1 MKSVHQEVSFV
12 AGSKGG
18 LKESVRKLVA
28 THGRDRVLEAAS
40 DMSFSSQ
47 DPRANERINRIIAIA
62 ERMEPEMAPVR
73 RNFGSLFGKKHD
85 LAQYADK
92 ARALARPHRPAI
104 EHFLVHAPGKG
115 GRGEA
120 WYWLNGLQVQD
131 FEDAPSSFAPK
142 RYFTDDKPWRQL
154 RATLSDYGVN
164 VKPTFIVID
173 TFTERVEGPLT
184 DSLISTRN
192 NPDVQALRAQA
203 RQHLT
208 LVGRGGKK
216 AVQQAGAFARQAKE
230 VAHDTALEAQV
241 KAMQTAF
248 DSLELYC
255 DERGRVQSEAIE
267 RIGGALEERK
277 AAKRA
282 TRSTA
287 RPLPLDLPWRRN
299 PSTALQGR
307 LMELLSTLFTIKN
320 YAWTA
325 HWNARGASFYG
336 DHLLLER
343 IYEKIDKSIDA
354 LGERVLAYT
363 GQSVD
368 YAELTS
374 EMARASG
381 MLSLQAG
388 GSAFAH
394 LSTLVRA
401 AQRQSDELQAMLAR
415 GVGSGSTSGL
425 DNYLTD
431 LNDRLDTFGYLL
443 KQREQE

>member
-47 DPRANERINRIIAIA
+47 DPRTNERINRMIAIA

-142 RYFTDDKPWRQL
+142 RYFTDDKPWKQL

-184 DSLISTRN
+184 DSLIAARN

-208 LVGRGGKK
+208 LVRREGKK
-216 AVQQAGAFARQAKE
+216 AVQQAGVLARQAKE
-230 VAHDTALEAQV
+230 AAHDTALEAKV
-241 KAMQTAF
+241 KALQTTF
-248 DSLELYC
+248 DSLDLYC
-255 DERGRVQSEAIE
+255 EGGKPYS
-267 RIGGALEERK
+267 GALDRLSDK
-277 AAKRA
+277 IDRRQLTKRQA
-282 TRSTA
+282 
-287 RPLPLDLPWRRN
+287 RRN

-401 AQRQSDELQAMLAR
+401 AQRQSDELRAMLAR

>member
-1 MKSVHQEVSFV
+1 MKTVHQEVSEA
-12 AGSKGG
+12 AGAKGK
-18 LKESVRKLVA
+18 LKEAAQALVA
-28 THGRDRVLEAAS
+28 KHGRNRVLEAAS
-40 DMSFSSQ
+40 DMSFSSL
-47 DPRANERINRIIAIA
+47 DPRVNERIDRMIALV
-62 ERMEPEMAPVR
+62 ERMPSEMTPVR

-85 LAQYADK
+85 LAQHAEK
-92 ARALARPHRPAI
+92 ARVLARPHRPTI

-120 WYWLNGLQVQD
+120 WYWLNGLQERD
-131 FEDAPSSFAPK
+131 FEEAPSSFSPK
-142 RYFTDDKPWRQL
+142 RYLTGDKPWAQL
-154 RATLSDYGVN
+154 RSTLSDYGKYVR
-164 VKPTFIVID
+164 PAFIVID

-184 DSLISTRN
+184 EDSIAARN
-192 NPDVQALRAQA
+192 NPDMQALRAQA

-208 LVGRGGKK
+208 LVQREGKK
-216 AVQQAGAFARQAKE
+216 AAKQAGVLARQAKE
-230 VAHDTALEAQV
+230 SAHDTALEAQV
-241 KAMQTAF
+241 KALQTTF
-248 DSLELYC
+248 DTLDLYC
-255 DERGRVQSEAIE
+255 EGGDPRS
-267 RIGGALEERK
+267 GALDRLSDKIEERQL
-277 AAKRA
+277 AKRGTQRIA
-282 TRSTA
+282 
-287 RPLPLDLPWRRN
+287 RRN
-299 PSTALQGR
+299 PSAALQGR

-343 IYEKIDKSIDA
+343 IYEKMDKSIDA

-368 YAELTS
+368 YAELTR
-374 EMARASG
+374 EMARVSG
-381 MLSLQAG
+381 MLFAQSG

-394 LSTLVRA
+394 LSSLVRT
-401 AQRQSDELQAMLAR
+401 AQRQSDEIRAMLSR
-415 GVGSGSTSGL
+415 SSGEGSTSGL

>member
-47 DPRANERINRIIAIA
+47 DPRTNERINRMIAIA

-142 RYFTDDKPWRQL
+142 RYFTDDKPWKQL

-184 DSLISTRN
+184 DSLIAARN

-216 AVQQAGAFARQAKE
+216 AVQQAGVLARQAKE
-230 VAHDTALEAQV
+230 AAHDTALEAKV
-241 KAMQTAF
+241 KALQTTF
-248 DSLELYC
+248 DSLDLYC
-255 DERGRVQSEAIE
+255 EGGKPYS
-267 RIGGALEERK
+267 GALDRLSDK
-277 AAKRA
+277 IDRRQLTKRQA
-282 TRSTA
+282 
-287 RPLPLDLPWRRN
+287 RRN

-401 AQRQSDELQAMLAR
+401 AQRQSDELRAMLAR

>member
-142 RYFTDDKPWRQL
+142 RYFTDDKPWKQL

-184 DSLISTRN
+184 DSLISARN

-208 LVGRGGKK
+208 LVQREGKK
-216 AVQQAGAFARQAKE
+216 VAQQAGVFARQAKE
-230 VAHDTALEAQV
+230 VAHDTALEAKV
-241 KAMQTAF
+241 KALQTTF
-248 DSLELYC
+248 DSLDLYC
-255 DERGRVQSEAIE
+255 EGGKPYS
-267 RIGGALEERK
+267 GALDRLSDK
-277 AAKRA
+277 IDQRQLTKRHA
-282 TRSTA
+282 
-287 RPLPLDLPWRRN
+287 RRN

-401 AQRQSDELQAMLAR
+401 AQRQSDELRAMLAR